1 MKAII
6 LAAGQGT
13 RLAPLTDDR
22 PKCLVELA
30 GRPLLD
36 HQVAVLQKAGI
47 DAIHVIA
54 GYRAERIVHPAITRH
69 LNPDYAVTNMVATL
83 FSARHLLQGPDD
95 VIISYGDIVYE
106 HRVLAALM
114 ACPAELC
121 LAADRQWRRYWQ
133 ARMDDPLAD
142 AETFRL
148 DGDGHVIELGRKPRS
163 EGDIQAQ
170 YMGLIKV
177 RADRLAA
184 FTAAWDDLDRS
195 RTYDGRDVPNMFMT
209 SFLQHLIDTGWPVR
223 AVLIDNGWLEVD
235 APEDL
240 ALADAGFWRAEG

>member
-36 HQVAVLQKAGI
+36 HQVAVLQAAGI

-69 LNPDYAVTNMVATL
+69 LNLDYAVTNMVATL
-83 FSARHLLQGPDD
+83 FSARHLLTGPDD

-106 HRVLAALM
+106 RRVLAALM
-114 ACPAELC
+114 ACPAEIC

-148 DGDGHVIELGRKPRS
+148 DPTGHVRELGRKPRS
-163 EGDIQAQ
+163 EDDIQAQ

-184 FTAAWDDLDRS
+184 FATAWDDLDRS
-195 RTYDGRDVPNMFMT
+195 RTYDGRDVANMFMT

-223 AVLIDNGWLEVD
+223 AVLVDNGWLEVD